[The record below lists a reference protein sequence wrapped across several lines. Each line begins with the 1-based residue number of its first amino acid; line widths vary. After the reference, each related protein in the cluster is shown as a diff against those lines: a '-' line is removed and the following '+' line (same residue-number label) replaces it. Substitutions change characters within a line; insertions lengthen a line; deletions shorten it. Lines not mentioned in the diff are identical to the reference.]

1 MNIQGLLW
9 FAVCFSPGKF
19 KSKDRQFHLRPPGLA
34 RKTMT
39 SSAEQKFVLV
49 MKFLGRCHWNNN
61 VRCIYMFYCLT
72 LWFGS
77 TVANHVLCIQGL
89 LWFAVCFSPGKFK
102 SKDRQFHLRPP
113 GLARKTMT
121 SSAEQKFVLVMKFL
135 GRCHW
140 NNNVRCIYM
149 FCCLTL
155 WFGSKVANHFLC
167 VQGLLWFAVC
177 FSPGKF
183 KSKDRQFHLRPP
195 GLARKTMTSSAEQK
209 FVLVMKFLG
218 RCHWNNNVRCIYMFY
233 CLTLWFGSKVANHV
247 LCIQGLL
254 WFAVCFFPWEIQ
266 IQR

>member
-121 SSAEQKFVLVMKFL
+121 SSAEQKFVLVMKF
-135 GRCHW
+135 
-140 NNNVRCIYM
+140 M
-149 FCCLTL
+149 
-155 WFGSKVANHFLC
+155 
-167 VQGLLWFAVC
+167 
-177 FSPGKF
+177 
-183 KSKDRQFHLRPP
+183 
-195 GLARKTMTSSAEQK
+195 
-209 FVLVMKFLG
+209 G

-233 CLTLWFGSKVANHV
+233 CLTQQLLIMSFVSRVY
-247 LCIQGLL
+247 CGLL
-254 WFAVCFFPWEIQ
+254 CVFPLGNSNPKIGNFTLDPQGWPGGPWQ
-266 IQR
+266 AQPLKQSWSTCTMYNF